1 MKYGERSWIHMK
13 NTNQSPPDSQLPLR
27 IGELS
32 ERGIASPAT
41 LWRWKRRGLKTHK
54 IGGVVLIYPS
64 DLEEFIRRNGE
75 ARQLPSNSSKEVE
88 TARLSRPDCPKN

>member
-1 MKYGERSWIHMK
+1 MK
-13 NTNQSPPDSQLPLR
+13 NTHHSPPDSQLPLR

-64 DLEEFIRRNGE
+64 DLEEFIRGNGE
-75 ARQLPSNSSKEVE
+75 DRQMPSISSEESE
-88 TARLSRPDCPKN
+88 TARLSLPDCPKN